1 MKSSKTLLLQF
12 LFLSL
17 THLTVFSLST
27 SQPTPHHGLE
37 NILHKFS
44 QWRDNQLSS
53 QDTYPNTNTIIACII
68 CFIAATVSTACGV
81 GGGSLFLPILTI
93 VAGLSLKTATA
104 YSSFMVTAGALCY
117 IIDALF
123 FMEKS
128 PINYEIV
135 LLSQP
140 CMLLGVSIGVLCN
153 IMFPEW
159 LITALFALLLA
170 ITTTKT
176 VQSGCKIWRDETEKE
191 RVKVQV
197 EEGESGAEV
206 PLLVDER
213 EGKENGAQNMVPWKD
228 LVVLV
233 LIWMCFF
240 VLHIILGNKS
250 GKGVI
255 DIKPCGITYW
265 LITLSQIPVAIGF
278 TSYILYTKKKE
289 HERADHARGTDKA
302 CVIKSKLESLP
313 MHVFPVAAILT
324 GALSGLF
331 GIGGG
336 LLLNPVF
343 LQIGVPPQTAAA
355 TSSLMVLFSASMS
368 MVQYILLG
376 VRRINEAVMY
386 AVVCFVASVVG
397 LMTIQRVI
405 EKSGRVS
412 FVVFLV
418 SSVMALS
425 TVIITLF
432 GVIDVWRQITNGEYM
447 GFKLLC

>member
-17 THLTVFSLST
+17 TQLTVFSLST
-27 SQPTPHHGLE
+27 SQPKPTTHHGLE

-44 QWRDNQLSS
+44 QWRDNHLSL
-53 QDTYPNTNTIIACII
+53 QDTYPNINTIIACII

-104 YSSFMVTAGALCY
+104 YSSFMVTAGALSY
-117 IIDALF
+117 IIYALF
-123 FMEKS
+123 FMDKS

-135 LLSQP
+135 LLSEP

-153 IMFPEW
+153 IMFSEW

-176 VQSGCKIWRDETEKE
+176 IQSGCKIWRDETEKE
-191 RVKVQV
+191 RVRVEV

-206 PLLVDER
+206 PLLVNER

-240 VLHIILGNKS
+240 VLHILLGNNQ
-250 GKGVI
+250 GVVEKEI
-255 DIKPCGITYW
+255 CGIYW
-265 LITLSQIPVAIGF
+265 LITLFQIPVAIGF
-278 TSYILYTKKKE
+278 TSYILYTKQKE
-289 HERADHARGTDKA
+289 HEHADHARRTDKA

-313 MHVFPVAAILT
+313 MYVFPVAAIPT

-343 LQIGVPPQTAAA
+343 LQIGVLPQTAAA
-355 TSSLMVLFSASMS
+355 TSSLMVLLSASMS
-368 MVQYILLG
+368 MVQYILIG

-386 AVVCFVASVVG
+386 AVLCFVASIVG

-412 FVVFLV
+412 LVVFMV

-432 GVIDVWRQITNGEYM
+432 GLIDVWRQITTGEYM
-447 GFKLLC
+447 GFKVLC